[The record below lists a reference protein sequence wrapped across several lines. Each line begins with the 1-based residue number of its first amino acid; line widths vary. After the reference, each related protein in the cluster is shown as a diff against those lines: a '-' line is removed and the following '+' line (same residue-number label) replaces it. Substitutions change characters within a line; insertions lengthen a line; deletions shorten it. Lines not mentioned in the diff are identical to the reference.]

1 MRVIVYDETKD
12 AMQDARWC
20 YVPTDQSGRAA
31 PTYTTLYIFLGAGA
45 SAAIY
50 IYCLRYRNV

>member
-20 YVPTDQSGRAA
+20 YVPKRAA
-31 PTYTTLYIFLGAGA
+31 PTYTMFMSA
-45 SAAIY
+45 SVVSNACHSLLWVAER
-50 IYCLRYRNV
+50 L